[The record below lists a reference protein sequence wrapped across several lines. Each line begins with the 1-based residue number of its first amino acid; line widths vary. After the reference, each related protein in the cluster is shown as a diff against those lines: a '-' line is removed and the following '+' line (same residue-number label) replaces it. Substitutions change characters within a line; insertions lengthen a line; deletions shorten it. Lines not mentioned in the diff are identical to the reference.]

1 VTPKLADE
9 DPAGSDTDT
18 GTTSK
23 LMLVERDT
31 TVPPAGAAF
40 DRLMLQVAEAFEPRT
55 LGVQAKELT
64 RRGATI

>member
-1 VTPKLADE
+1 
-9 DPAGSDTDT
+9 
-18 GTTSK
+18 
-23 LMLVERDT
+23 
-31 TVPPAGAAF
+31 VPPAGAAF